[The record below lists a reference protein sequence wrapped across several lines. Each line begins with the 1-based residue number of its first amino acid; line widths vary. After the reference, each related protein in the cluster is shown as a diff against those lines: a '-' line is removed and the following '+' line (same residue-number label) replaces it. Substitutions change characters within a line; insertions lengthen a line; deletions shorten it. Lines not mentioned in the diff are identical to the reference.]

1 MYSIQKAAEMLG
13 KSESTVRRW
22 IKRFDIKVVEV
33 TTDIKRVYIADDDMN
48 ILVDHLTQKIAS
60 SADKT
65 RQYHKHKRDVITTGE
80 GKYYSFAG
88 AASLLGVSA
97 ISIKR
102 WSQQDDIA
110 KKLIKTDVTRVYI
123 SHDDIL
129 RIAELHRLKLSP
141 KALADIEAQ
150 IGNNAIEND
159 TDMDTLCSIKEVALY
174 LDISHNTAR
183 NWIRAANIE
192 TKTKFMGREVVCITY
207 RDVVRL
213 ADLHK
218 CEILPKLPT
227 LSVNEEIKA
236 IRAKLKEI
244 ASEIEDIKH
253 DFRLFVKRSIFI
265 G

>member
-1 MYSIQKAAEMLG
+1 MYSIQKAAELLG
-13 KSESTVRRW
+13 KSVSTVRRW
-22 IKRFDIKVVEV
+22 IKCFDIKLVEV

-48 ILVDHLTQKIAS
+48 RLVDHITQKIAS

-102 WSQQDDIA
+102 WSQQDDIE
-110 KKLIKTDVTRVYI
+110 KKLIKTDVKRVYI
-123 SHDDIL
+123 SHNDML
-129 RIAELHRLKLSP
+129 RIAEIHRIKLSS
-141 KALADIEAQ
+141 KAIADTSAK
-150 IGNNAIEND
+150 IENKATE

-174 LDISHNTAR
+174 LDVSRNTAR

-207 RDVVRL
+207 RDIVRL

-218 CEILPKLPT
+218 CDILPKLPT
-227 LSVNEEIKA
+227 LSINEEIKV
-236 IRAKLKEI
+236 IKGKLQEI
-244 ASEIEDIKH
+244 VAEIEDIKH
-253 DFRLFVKRSIFI
+253 DFRLFVKRSIYI